1 MSVGGGQKRRS
12 RSSFVSVRY
21 VPTDEEEELHRQK
34 EAQNLRVSLHQIKN
48 IETILNLVDNF
59 NRHLHLTL
67 MVDRFHSSYQEYYL
81 ALSQALRDILAKNW
95 IRTQQFYQMI
105 GGKRVYYLSLEF
117 YIGRYMKNTL
127 INLDINE
134 QMIQAAVA
142 LNIKLNDIEELE
154 DDAAL
159 GNGGLGRLAACFLD
173 SMATLGISSYGYGLR
188 YQFGI
193 FKQQIVDGWQVEVP
207 DDWLRHSM
215 PWEIRR
221 NQNEIPVHFYGKVIW
236 NESTKSYEWTDYETV
251 IAQAY
256 DYPVPGYKNNI
267 VNTMR
272 LFSAKADCDFNF
284 KSFNEGEYISAVMER
299 NKAERITCVLYPN
312 DNIAEGRELRLK
324 QEYFLIAASLHDI
337 LRRFKG
343 EKRWQTT
350 SNLQVPG
357 KQSHT
362 SIDYKCMPEMVAIQ
376 LNDTH
381 PSLAI
386 PELMRLLLDNEHLSW
401 DDAWSI
407 TVNCFAYTNHTLMPE
422 AIERW
427 PVQMIEKLLPRHLQ
441 IIYEI
446 NARHL
451 QNIRN
456 HFPSDNDR
464 IRRMSII
471 EEGSIQLVNM
481 AYLSIIGSH
490 TINGVAQIHS
500 KLLREFMFKD
510 FYELTP
516 LKFKNK
522 TNGITFRRWL
532 ALCNPDLFSLIMEC
546 IGEDFIR
553 NDYQSLQIF
562 RQYAL
567 NKNILLRIQQIKMK
581 NKLRLAHMLED
592 EYNIEINIQSI
603 FDVQIKRIHEYKRAL
618 LCLLHAITLYNR
630 LKKNSKVV
638 PRTIIIGG
646 KAAPGYAIAKKIIK
660 LINDVADVINNDT
673 HIGNQLKLLFVKN
686 YRVTAAEYI
695 IPAADLS
702 EQISL
707 AGTEASGTG
716 NMKFMLNG
724 ALTIGTLDGANI
736 EMLEECGA
744 ENMYTFGFTVE
755 QVQQRRQQGYD
766 PYESLKNEEL
776 RLAIDQIRDGYFS
789 SDDRSRFHDIIDT
802 LLRDGDHW
810 MVLGDYQA
818 YINKQDEVSRDFLNS
833 QLWYSK
839 CIHNIG
845 GAAKFSS
852 DRTIEEYAKD
862 IWHCKLH
869 KNGLPNNIKEE
880 FSSTNHEQISR
891 HNSTDSFTIR
901 DTYEE
906 QL

>member
-1 MSVGGGQKRRS
+1 MSVSGGHKRRS

-21 VPTDEEEELHRQK
+21 VPTDEEEERHRQT

-67 MVDRFHSSYQEYYL
+67 MVDRFHSSTQEYYL

-95 IRTQQFYQMI
+95 IRTQQFYQMT
-105 GGKRVYYLSLEF
+105 GSKRVYYLSLEF
-117 YIGRYMKNTL
+117 YIGRYMRNTL

-134 QMIQAAVA
+134 QMTQAAEA

-173 SMATLGISSYGYGLR
+173 SMATLGIPSYGYGIR

-207 DDWLRHSM
+207 DDWLRHPM

-221 NQNEIPVHFYGKVIW
+221 IQNEIPIQFYGKVIW
-236 NESTKSYEWTDYETV
+236 NESMHIFQWIDYETV
-251 IAQAY
+251 IAEAY

-284 KSFNEGEYISAVMER
+284 KSFNEGEYIQAVMER

-343 EKRWQTT
+343 EKRWQKSLKKETKQQ
-350 SNLQVPG
+350 NLQIPN
-357 KQSHT
+357 KQPHHK
-362 SIDYKCMPEMVAIQ
+362 SISATFVDFRCMPEMVAIQ

-386 PELMRLLLDNEHLSW
+386 PEMMRLLLDIEHLSW
-401 DDAWSI
+401 DDAWFI

-446 NARHL
+446 NTRHL
-451 QNIRN
+451 RNIRD
-456 HFPSDNDR
+456 HFPSDDDR

-471 EEGSIQLVNM
+471 EEGSIQLINM

-490 TINGVAQIHS
+490 TVNGVAQIHS
-500 KLLREFMFKD
+500 KLLRESMFKD

-516 LKFKNK
+516 EKFQNK

-532 ALCNPDLFSLIMEC
+532 ALCNPDLFSLIVEC
-546 IGEDFIR
+546 IGEQFIQ
-553 NDYQSLQIF
+553 NHYQSLQSF
-562 RQYAL
+562 RQFAS
-567 NKNILLRIQQIKMK
+567 NKNILSRLQQIKIK
-581 NKLRLAHMLED
+581 NKLRLARMLED
-592 EYNIEINIQSI
+592 EYHIEINVQSM

-630 LKKNSKVV
+630 LKKDNRANKQNTFV

-646 KAAPGYAIAKKIIK
+646 KAAPGYAVAKKIIK
-660 LINDVADVINNDT
+660 LINDVALIINNDAE
-673 HIGNQLKLLFVKN
+673 IGNRLKLLFVKN

-707 AGTEASGTG
+707 AGTEAI
-716 NMKFMLNG
+716 MLNG

-736 EMLEECGA
+736 EMREECGE

-755 QVQQRRQQGYD
+755 EVQQRRQQGYN
-766 PYESLKNEEL
+766 PYDSLQNEEL

-789 SDDRSRFHDIIDT
+789 PDDRSRFHDIIDT
-802 LLRDGDHW
+802 LLRGGDHW

-818 YINKQDEVSRDFLNS
+818 YITKQEEVAKDFL
-833 QLWYSK
+833 QPHVWYWK

-845 GAAKFSS
+845 AAAKFSS
-852 DRTIEEYAKD
+852 DRTIEEYAKN
-862 IWHCKLH
+862 IW
-869 KNGLPNNIKEE
+869 
-880 FSSTNHEQISR
+880 F
-891 HNSTDSFTIR
+891 DF
-901 DTYEE
+901 
-906 QL
+906 

>member
-1 MSVGGGQKRRS
+1 MNASGRQKQRS

-21 VPTDEEEELHRQK
+21 IPTDEEEEQHRET
-34 EAQNLRVSLHQIKN
+34 EAQNLRVSLYEIKN
-48 IETILNLVDNF
+48 IETILNLVENF

-67 MVDRFHSSYQEYYL
+67 MVDRFHSSRQEYYL
-81 ALSQALRDILAKNW
+81 AFSQALRDILAKNW
-95 IRTQQFYQMI
+95 IRTQQFYQMT

-117 YIGRYMKNTL
+117 YIGRYMRNTL

-134 QMIQAAVA
+134 EMTRAAET
-142 LNIKLNDIEELE
+142 LNIKLNDIEQLE

-173 SMATLGISSYGYGLR
+173 SMATLGIPSYGYGLR

-207 DDWLRHSM
+207 DDWLRQPM

-221 NQNEIPVHFYGKVIW
+221 VQNEIHIHFYGKVIW
-236 NESTKSYEWTDYETV
+236 NASANHFQWTDYETV

-284 KSFNEGEYISAVMER
+284 KSFNEGEYINAVMER

-337 LRRFKG
+337 LRRFKS
-343 EKRWQTT
+343 EKRWQKP
-350 SNLQVPG
+350 SNQETKNDTLQLPG
-357 KQSHT
+357 TKSNE
-362 SIDYKCMPEMVAIQ
+362 SSVESASVDFKCMPDMVAIQ

-386 PELMRLLLDNEHLSW
+386 PEMMRLLLDYEHLSW
-401 DDAWSI
+401 DDAWYI
-407 TVNCFAYTNHTLMPE
+407 TVHCFAYTNHTLMPE

-427 PVQMIEKLLPRHLQ
+427 PVQIIEKLLPRHLQ

-446 NARHL
+446 NVRHL
-451 QNIRN
+451 KNVRD
-456 HFPSDNDR
+456 HFPFDEDR
-464 IRRMSII
+464 VRRMSII
-471 EEGSIQLVNM
+471 EEGPIQLINM

-490 TINGVAQIHS
+490 TVNGVAQIHS
-500 KLLREFMFKD
+500 KLLCESMFKD

-516 LKFKNK
+516 EKFQNK
-522 TNGITFRRWL
+522 TNGVTFRRWL
-532 ALCNPDLFSLIMEC
+532 ALCNPDLFSLIVEC
-546 IGEDFIR
+546 IGEQFIR
-553 NDYQSLQIF
+553 NDYQSLQLF
-562 RQYAL
+562 HRYASD
-567 NKNILLRIQQIKMK
+567 KNILSRIQQIKIK
-581 NKLRLAHMLED
+581 NKLRLARMLED
-592 EYNIEINIQSI
+592 EYHIDINVESI

-630 LKKNSKVV
+630 LKNDRGENKQSSFV

-660 LINDVADVINNDT
+660 LINDVALVINSDP
-673 HIGNQLKLLFVKN
+673 HIGNRLKLLFVKN

-736 EMLEECGA
+736 EMREECGP

-755 QVQQRRQQGYD
+755 DVQRRRQQSYD

-789 SDDRSRFHDIIDT
+789 PDDRSRFHDIIGA
-802 LLRDGDHW
+802 LLIGGDHW

-818 YINKQDEVSRDFLNS
+818 YVDKQSEVSRDFLNP
-833 QLWYSK
+833 QIWYSK
-839 CIHNIG
+839 CIHNIAA
-845 GAAKFSS
+845 AAKFSS
-852 DRTIEEYAKD
+852 DRTIEEYVND
-862 IWHCKLH
+862 IWLV
-869 KNGLPNNIKEE
+869 
-880 FSSTNHEQISR
+880 
-891 HNSTDSFTIR
+891 
-901 DTYEE
+901 
-906 QL
+906 